1 MPGVEGLHGP
11 TKYNSLA
18 ESGAVLDPHIICK
31 DLGDC
36 PTGDAVQPRS
46 GRGGRRFKSCHSDQ
60 LSRKS
65 AGFRHSFGLCGAAFC
80 QDQAARR
87 DLRLGLGTQQ
97 LDATP
102 LAPDLS

>member
-1 MPGVEGLHGP
+1 MEGLHGP

-65 AGFRHSFGLCGAAFC
+65 AGFRHSFVYVARLSAKIRRLAEICGLA
-80 QDQAARR
+80 
-87 DLRLGLGTQQ
+87 LVLN
-97 LDATP
+97 
-102 LAPDLS
+102 S